1 MSVTEHSRLED
12 MLKSPDGQPH
22 FQRHHK
28 SMVPKYVG
36 TELFG
41 VSSAVN
47 DSYNKKFHERKKETG
62 GDSVCLCVSGGGGSR
77 MSIPLT
83 RYLSTY
89 WC

>member
-28 SMVPKYVG
+28 TMVPKDVG

-41 VSSAVN
+41 VSSTIN
-47 DSYNKKFHERKKETG
+47 DSYNKKFHERKKLVVILCAC
-62 GDSVCLCVSGGGGSR
+62 VCQGEEVAE
-77 MSIPLT
+77 
-83 RYLSTY
+83 
-89 WC
+89 